1 MKRLLILAVCAVIFA
16 AAPAAAKEGL
26 YLGGYIPI
34 NDIDLSGVESGSG
47 WGLRIGNGLNR
58 YFSVEV
64 GYSETSHDATGGL
77 SYDMTTVALDLRINF
92 PLTTLD
98 SNQIMSLEP
107 YILLGAGAYD
117 LSGDTAVVAGADSS
131 VKGTG
136 TQFGFGIELYLFHE
150 LSVHAG
156 WTKANMSFTS
166 GTGTA
171 GDIDADVT
179 TLDFGVIYHFL

>member
-1 MKRLLILAVCAVIFA
+1 MKKLLILSVCAVMFA
-16 AAPAAAKEGL
+16 AAPAYAKEGL

-64 GYSETSHDATGGL
+64 GYSETSHDYTGGL
-77 SYDMTTVALDLRINF
+77 SYDLTSVLLDLRINF

-117 LSGDTAVVAGADSS
+117 LAGDVPLPGADDSA

-156 WTKANMSFTS
+156 WTKANLSFTS
-166 GTGTA
+166 GTPN
-171 GDIDADVT
+171 DIDADIT